1 MKQRILLV
9 DDEAGIRASLKVTL
23 EPIYDVV
30 CASDANQALGR
41 FRRESPSLVLLDI
54 ILPGMDGLALLK
66 TMRTEDP
73 SIPVIMLTGTKT
85 VKTAVDAMK
94 LGAADY
100 VTKPFDVDE
109 LRLIIAKALETEELG
124 REVR

>member
-9 DDEAGIRASLKVTL
+9 DDEAGIRASLTVTL

-94 LGAADY
+94 LVPLPSLLSTRSSRSITALSRLTVNWGA
-100 VTKPFDVDE
+100 VPSS
-109 LRLIIAKALETEELG
+109 
-124 REVR
+124 